1 MTPISCIM
9 LIDDNKIDNFF
20 HERVIRKNNAAEI
33 IITKE
38 SAIEAL
44 AYLKQGNEV
53 IQPNLIILDINMPG
67 MNGWEFLAEY
77 KKIDLDIKNIMVV
90 VMLSVS
96 EDPTNE
102 ALALTKGIWAT
113 FKSKPVTKEM
123 LEGLDV
129 LYTNHLV
136 QDTEAIN
143 SQNIQRHQ

>member
-1 MTPISCIM
+1 MSLINCIM
-9 LIDDNKIDNFF
+9 LIDDNKVDNFF
-20 HERVIRKNNAAEI
+20 HERVIRKNNLAEI
-33 IITKE
+33 IITKA

-44 AYLKQGNEV
+44 AYLQQGNEV
-53 IQPNLIILDINMPG
+53 VQPNVIFLDINMPG
-67 MNGWEFLAEY
+67 MTGWEFLEEF
-77 KKIDLDIKNIMVV
+77 KKLAIDIQKILIVLMI
-90 VMLSVS
+90 VS

-102 ALALTKGIWAT
+102 ALELTKGIPAA
-113 FKSKPVTKEM
+113 FKCKPVTKEM